1 VVLYGASDRN
11 RHRLQ
16 PAKTNSLAAA
26 LAVFIFIA
34 SAPHAQAQLPTSAAK
49 PPAKAEPTARID
61 PLERETPRSAMT
73 GFLKYALLEN
83 YETAARFARRP

>member
-1 VVLYGASDRN
+1 MVLYGASDRN

-26 LAVFIFIA
+26 LAIFIFIA
-34 SAPHAQAQLPTSAAK
+34 SAPHAQAQLPTSAK
-49 PPAKAEPTARID
+49 PPAKPEPTARID